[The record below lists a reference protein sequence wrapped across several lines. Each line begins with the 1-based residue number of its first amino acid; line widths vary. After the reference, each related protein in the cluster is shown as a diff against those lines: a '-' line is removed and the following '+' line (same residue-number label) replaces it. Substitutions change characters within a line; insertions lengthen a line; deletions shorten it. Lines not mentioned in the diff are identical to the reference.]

1 MSFLH
6 VFFVLFQVQELH
18 NVARK
23 EGRQTERM
31 GGKEAE
37 NIFSIKVTCR
47 PQPVKLK
54 KKTCVVYVSVAFD
67 VKYIIA
73 YSTTRS
79 AYDLRD
85 PSFVCGRKNVP

>member
-1 MSFLH
+1 MYVGKHEFFAC
-6 VFFVLFQVQELH
+6 FFVLFQVQELH

-47 PQPVKLK
+47 PQKEEKDVH
-54 KKTCVVYVSVAFD
+54 SVCQ
-67 VKYIIA
+67 
-73 YSTTRS
+73 
-79 AYDLRD
+79 
-85 PSFVCGRKNVP
+85 CGI